1 MIYLQVAL
9 TVAMVDNSIHHSGF
23 HRGGHIGEHGDR
35 KYKPSI
41 GTSYIERDWSTKHI
55 KSNYVHEFIN
65 ILMVQHNH
73 SNFLLQLD
81 KYFPTLVLMI
91 HNTQHIESLLLS
103 CSLYVPNFPF
113 SFRVYENLLKL

>member
-1 MIYLQVAL
+1 MIILQVAL
-9 TVAMVDNSIHHSGF
+9 IVAMVDNSIHSGF
-23 HRGGHIGEHGDR
+23 HRGSHIGEHGDR

-91 HNTQHIESLLLS
+91 HIILNSL
-103 CSLYVPNFPF
+103 SLYYYPVAFMF
-113 SFRVYENLLKL
+113 LIFHLVFLFMKTY